1 MFKHF
6 STAYPRL
13 APFLTGFFG
22 WFLFNTVV
30 WIPIFILLE
39 TAFAPTPSSEGFNQ
53 LAIIPYCFIPGLLNI
68 GIVILLLIKW
78 RWAAL
83 GWILAGLFNLGM
95 HSVLSHILLNEAA
108 AQLFLLV
115 SAFFGFPFYFLLI
128 LILLV

>member
-1 MFKHF
+1 MINQF
-6 STAYPRL
+6 SANYPRL
-13 APFLTGFFG
+13 APFLTGFIV

-39 TAFAPTPSSEGFNQ
+39 TVFAPNPGAEGFNQ

-68 GIVILLLIKW
+68 GIVIFLLVKR

-95 HSVLSHILLNEAA
+95 HSVLSLILVNEAA
-108 AQLFLLV
+108 AQLFLIV

-128 LILLV
+128 MILLA